1 MIDAMS
7 EQAVAFNVKRS
18 AAGRVWRL
26 RAVSDAQV
34 LALTQQ
40 QDIPELLAR
49 ILAARGVAPPQLAS
63 YLNPKLRDSLP
74 DPAILKDCEKAAKR
88 LADAVMNKEK
98 IAIFGDY
105 DVDGATSS
113 AVLARYLMALGQPP
127 HCYIPDRQKEG
138 YGPNQAAFD
147 ALYDDGFKLVVT
159 VDCGTMAHAVLAHAK
174 KRGMQII
181 VADHHQTGGGLPD
194 CFALINP
201 RRADCTSDLGYL
213 AAVGVSFLL
222 VVALNRQLRKMD
234 FFDAENPPPDLL
246 ALTDL
251 VALGTVCDVVPL
263 QGVNRAFVKQGLKM
277 AEQTKNLGLTALK
290 QVAHTAN
297 SNTRWDSY
305 MLGFQLGPRINAGGR
320 IGQPDLGVRLLTTES
335 QEEASALAL
344 RLNEYNSERQQIEAA
359 VLQEATQA
367 VEDMVASRNAV
378 PPYLLQ
384 AREGWHAGVVGI
396 VAGRLKD
403 TYHRPSFVIA
413 LDKNGMGKGSARSV
427 SSVDIGRLVA
437 QAMDKGLIEAGGGH
451 AMAAGVTLHKDQLPD
466 FEAYLTEELGGL
478 ALDAPHQLMLDAS
491 LLPSAASRDLFE
503 MMQRA
508 GPFGAGNPEPRVV
521 LPSVRVAYAKIVGQ
535 GHVSC
540 TLTDS
545 NNGRLKAIA
554 FTSVPDEV
562 RGLLQR
568 TKMPL
573 HIAGFLRADD
583 WNGKRGVQLVV
594 HDAAELA

>member
-1 MIDAMS
+1 
-7 EQAVAFNVKRS
+7 
-18 AAGRVWRL
+18 
-26 RAVSDAQV
+26 
-34 LALTQQ
+34 
-40 QDIPELLAR
+40 
-49 ILAARGVAPPQLAS
+49 
-63 YLNPKLRDSLP
+63 
-74 DPAILKDCEKAAKR
+74 
-88 LADAVMNKEK
+88 
-98 IAIFGDY
+98 
-105 DVDGATSS
+105 
-113 AVLARYLMALGQPP
+113 
-127 HCYIPDRQKEG
+127 
-138 YGPNQAAFD
+138 
-147 ALYDDGFKLVVT
+147 
-159 VDCGTMAHAVLAHAK
+159 
-174 KRGMQII
+174 
-181 VADHHQTGGGLPD
+181 
-194 CFALINP
+194 
-201 RRADCTSDLGYL
+201 
-213 AAVGVSFLL
+213 
-222 VVALNRQLRKMD
+222 
-234 FFDAENPPPDLL
+234 
-246 ALTDL
+246 
-251 VALGTVCDVVPL
+251 
-263 QGVNRAFVKQGLKM
+263 
-277 AEQTKNLGLTALK
+277 
-290 QVAHTAN
+290 
-297 SNTRWDSY
+297 
-305 MLGFQLGPRINAGGR
+305 
-320 IGQPDLGVRLLTTES
+320 
-335 QEEASALAL
+335 
-344 RLNEYNSERQQIEAA
+344 
-359 VLQEATQA
+359 
-367 VEDMVASRNAV
+367 
-378 PPYLLQ
+378 
-384 AREGWHAGVVGI
+384 
-396 VAGRLKD
+396 KD

-466 FEAYLTEELGGL
+466 FESYLTEELGGL